1 LENQKKKKNKT
12 CKTQKYLEKELA
24 HGAYSGHGPKHV
36 SMSAIHMFYI
46 KAVFLI

>member
-1 LENQKKKKNKT
+1 LENQKKKNKT